1 MRYLLFCGVM
11 VLLMLTGCEG
21 MLPRPDDFEPTGS
34 EFNLN
39 NNLLLV
45 SLTGMDQGFP
55 ATGTY
60 PLRLK
65 LRSRSQNYITDT
77 LPAGLL
83 FRSVKR
89 RVQHVICLKPHI
101 VGAGPT
107 EQELMIGVFC
117 CNERREMPRSADT
130 FELGPL
136 TDNPGLQE
144 IVSLIR
150 NKDISGKLW
159 LVQRAVWMVTDSTG
173 LTPAYRDSLSALPE
187 GINSFFLTA
196 NKTWR

>member
-1 MRYLLFCGVM
+1 MKYLLFCGIVT
-11 VLLMLTGCEG
+11 LLMLAGCEG
-21 MLPRPDDFEPTGS
+21 MLPRSDDFEPTGS

-45 SLTGMDQGFP
+45 SLTGMDEGFP
-55 ATGTY
+55 STGTY
-60 PLRLK
+60 PLLVRLK
-65 LRSRSQNYITDT
+65 SRNQNYITDT

-101 VGAGPT
+101 VAAGPT

-136 TDNPGLQE
+136 TNNPGLQE
-144 IVSLIR
+144 IVNLIR
-150 NKDISGKLW
+150 NKDISEKLW

-187 GINSFFLTA
+187 GINNFPLAA
-196 NKTWR
+196 NIIWR